1 MMNLCAIRTKSGL
14 TQSEVA
20 KALNVTQS
28 AVAMW
33 ENGRTYPRVSVLKKL
48 ADLYNCTVDDL
59 LKEEREEQKD
69 EDCRCSI
76 ENCD

>member
-1 MMNLCAIRTKSGL
+1 MRFKRCREDMGL
-14 TQSEVA
+14 TQTEA
-20 KALNVTQS
+20 AEKLNVSQS
-28 AVAMW
+28 TVSMW
-33 ENGRTYPRVSVLKKL
+33 ETGSNLPRVEKL
-48 ADLYNCTVDDL
+48 REIAGLYNCTVDDL